1 MKNGVDVLYEALL
14 LGALCVD
21 GRRRRGIGLLAA
33 HGEGSA
39 ANGYGQ
45 SGDGELCVLVSGGV
59 AMSVEAAMG
68 WRRVELFGQ
77 QPGATYDVRSD
88 LAACDSVH
96 SDHFG
101 GCEVFDG
108 P

>member
-33 HGEGSA
+33 HGEGRA

-45 SGDGELCVLVSGGV
+45 GGDGELCMLVS
-59 AMSVEAAMG
+59 
-68 WRRVELFGQ
+68 
-77 QPGATYDVRSD
+77 
-88 LAACDSVH
+88 
-96 SDHFG
+96 
-101 GCEVFDG
+101 
-108 P
+108 